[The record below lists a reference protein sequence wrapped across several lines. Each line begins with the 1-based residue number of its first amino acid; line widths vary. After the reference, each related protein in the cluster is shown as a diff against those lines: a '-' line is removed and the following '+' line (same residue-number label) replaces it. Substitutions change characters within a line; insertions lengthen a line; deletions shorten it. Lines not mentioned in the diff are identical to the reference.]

1 MPPAYDDAKVH
12 LEVLGQGR
20 EIQCKVR
27 VGPTRLAELL
37 PLARALSAELVSIA
51 AEHARGEGKEISCQ
65 KGCTH
70 CCRQLVPLSPLEAKR
85 ISDIVEGKPKK
96 QRAEIRERFSR
107 LIERLEREGLVD
119 PKAPLGKRA
128 LQSRET
134 SRAAAWD
141 DVSRR
146 YYELRLDCPFLED
159 DLCSIYDERPLACR
173 EYNAVTDPAL
183 CEALDPRIEAIP
195 RPLPMGD
202 VLTKA
207 AGEITGT
214 VFPGIPLALALEWT
228 RLHGKELEKTGDGE
242 EMFWVMM
249 RVMEEGPP

>member
-12 LEVLGQGR
+12 LEVLGR
-20 EIQCKVR
+20 EREFGCKVR

-37 PLARALSAELVSIA
+37 PLARAISAEIVAIA
-51 AEHARGEGKEISCQ
+51 TEHARGEGKEVACR

-70 CCRQLVPLSPLEAKR
+70 CCRQLVPVAPLEAKR
-85 ISDIVEGKPKK
+85 LADVVEGMPKK
-96 QRAEIRERFSR
+96 RRTLVRERFLR
-107 LIERLEREGLVD
+107 AIERLEREGLVD
-119 PKAPLGKRA
+119 AKAPAGRSA
-128 LQSRET
+128 LQSREA
-134 SRAAAWD
+134 SAAAAWD

-183 CEALDPRIEAIP
+183 CEAFDPGIEALP

-202 VLTKA
+202 VLAKVGA
-207 AGEITGT
+207 EISG
-214 VFPGIPLALALEWT
+214 VASRSIPLVLALEWA
-228 RLHGKELEKTGDGE
+228 RVHGKAVEKSGEGE
-242 EMFWVMM
+242 EMFWALM
-249 RVMEEGPP
+249 RVMEETTE

>member
-12 LEVLGQGR
+12 LDVLGQVR

-27 VGPTRLAELL
+27 VGPTRLLELL
-37 PLARALSAELVSIA
+37 PLARSLSAELVSIA
-51 AEHARGEGKEISCQ
+51 AEHARGEGKEVSCR

-85 ISDIVEGKPKK
+85 IADIVEGMPKK
-96 QRAEIRERFSR
+96 RRNAIRERFVR
-107 LIERLEREGLVD
+107 LIEPLEREGLLD
-119 PKAPLGKRA
+119 PKAPAGRRA

-134 SRAAAWD
+134 SASAAWD

-146 YYELRLDCPFLED
+146 YYELRLDCPFLEN

-183 CEALDPRIEAIP
+183 CEAFDPNIEALP
-195 RPLPMGD
+195 RPLPMGE
-202 VLTKA
+202 VLTKVA
-207 AGEITGT
+207 SEITGED
-214 VFPGIPLALALEWT
+214 FQGIPLALALEWA
-228 RLHGKELEKTGDGE
+228 RSHGKALEKSGEGE
-242 EMFWVMM
+242 EMFWVLMG
-249 RVMEEGPP
+249 VMEESSR